1 MTSEKNPPDSKIH
14 GAYMGPTW
22 GGGGGGGPGPRW
34 APVGPMFLAILAIP
48 LRQCCLLTSPKN
60 DVTIKEGLCST
71 YI

>member
-22 GGGGGGGPGPRW
+22 GGPQGPGGPH
-34 APVGPMFLAILAIP
+34 VGPMLLTILAIP

-60 DVTIKEGLCST
+60 DVTIK
-71 YI
+71 